1 MDSVNT
7 EQDMQKLSQ
16 IENNL
21 YKQLEHGSATGTLSV
36 EQKELIIDQL
46 NNLNAMRVQLYDNMN
61 DNQHFY
67 VNNLQSVTDTVSAQN
82 NALNI
87 VSEEIKSAENK
98 LEELEQ
104 AKNNKYRLVEIND
117 YYTQQYQNNISI
129 LKYAI
134 FYLVLVIILIYLN
147 KKQIIPGSIYS
158 IGLIV
163 ILVIFCIN
171 IGAKVYDAYQRS
183 NMYYDEYSFAPPP
196 ASYSTSNKTD
206 LPKFSLLEDVCID
219 QECCPKGFTY
229 TKDANKCVPSTKKVT
244 DASGNKSAA
253 SKSTPLTYDGM
264 SF

>member
-7 EQDMQKLSQ
+7 EQDIQKLSK

-36 EQKELIIDQL
+36 EQKGLITDQL

-61 DNQHFY
+61 DNQNFY
-67 VNNLQSVTDTVSAQN
+67 VNTLQSTTDTVSAQT

-87 VSEEIKSAENK
+87 VSEEIKHAENK

-134 FYLVLVIILIYLN
+134 FYLFIVIILIYLN
-147 KKQIIPGSIYS
+147 KKQIISGSIYS

-163 ILVIFCIN
+163 ILVMFCIN

-183 NMYYDEYSFAPPP
+183 NMYYDEYSFTPTPS
-196 ASYSTSNKTD
+196 SYSTSPD
-206 LPKFSLLEDVCID
+206 VPLPKFSLLEDACVD
-219 QECCPKGFTY
+219 QDCCPEGYTY
-229 TKDANKCVPSTKKVT
+229 TKEANKCVVTQKK
-244 DASGNKSAA
+244 
-253 SKSTPLTYDGM
+253 
-264 SF
+264 